1 MQLKIK
7 LKANSIKWQK
17 FIILM
22 FVRMNKQLP
31 SLRKYQLH
39 MKYYPINKK
48 GKLMTHLIIL
58 LNPHQNKNLQQM
70 GSQRDIELTNSIKPK
85 MKKIMNPILIMMFI
99 SRKIENIRNQEEE
112 LTSILTFQSVFRR
125 P

>member
-1 MQLKIK
+1 
-7 LKANSIKWQK
+7 
-17 FIILM
+17 
-22 FVRMNKQLP
+22 
-31 SLRKYQLH
+31 
-39 MKYYPINKK
+39 
-48 GKLMTHLIIL
+48 MTHLIIL

>member
-1 MQLKIK
+1 
-7 LKANSIKWQK
+7 
-17 FIILM
+17 
-22 FVRMNKQLP
+22 
-31 SLRKYQLH
+31 
-39 MKYYPINKK
+39 
-48 GKLMTHLIIL
+48 MTHLIIL
-58 LNPHQNKNLQQM
+58 LNPHQNKSLQQM